1 MTYNEKKSLYE
12 SIMRDVAKTVKKK
25 LNTKN
30 LFESFSDYSV
40 TDFTK
45 MYIAGD
51 LDVLWTK
58 EFDDSDSDNKRRT
71 INEFAEFID
80 RIESISKN
88 PSEVKEFFNALVATL
103 KGTMREFEYN
113 LYRGKK

>member
-1 MTYNEKKSLYE
+1 MKTYNLNKALYE
-12 SIMRDVAKTVKKK
+12 SIMNDVAKIVKKK
-25 LNTKN
+25 LNTQN

-40 TDFTK
+40 TDFTRI
-45 MYIAGD
+45 YVAGD

-58 EFDDSDSDNKRRT
+58 EFDDSDNKRRT
-71 INEFAEFID
+71 INDFAEFID

-88 PSEVKEFFNALVATL
+88 PSEAKEFFNALLTTL
-103 KGTMREFEYN
+103 KGTMKEFEYN